1 MIKLKRLLEDIK
13 VTDKDNDTMGVDI
26 LDPLKKKVGHFDL
39 ETYDNG
45 EVWTIIGAEIDPA
58 HRGKGYYHTAILQ
71 LLDKYPTITIV
82 SAFRSA
88 EANKAWASLKKQ
100 VGDKYKIKTKV
111 EDGEIV
117 YYLSKN

>member
-1 MIKLKRLLEDIK
+1 MIKLKNLLEDIK

-26 LDPLKKKVGHFDL
+26 LDPSKKKVGHFDL
-39 ETYDNG
+39 ETHDNG
-45 EVWTIIGAEIDPA
+45 KVWTILGAEIDPA

-71 LLDKYPTITIV
+71 LLDKYPTIIIV

-88 EANKAWASLKKQ
+88 EANKAWASLKKRL
-100 VGDKYKIKTKV
+100 GDKYNIKTKV

-117 YYLSKN
+117 YYLSKK